1 MKTRLAAVFLIFF
14 ALLAPRALCAAS
26 DGAYELTYTLTGR
39 GSAAITLA
47 DGGYRL
53 AVEHSD
59 SHNDEHVMLA
69 GEKIAAGVGRYKIC
83 VNEGYAELYYNGHYA
98 GSAFLERSDET
109 EALTVTENGLSV
121 GNAEIADAPGREI
134 LYELSGTLNDKME
147 IPTEYAA
154 EFDTDTKTLMIY
166 DGTYRLVVY
175 LTDGVQVMESTDNS
189 KTAVKRK
196 IGELPSADARC
207 RVSVSHGMATF
218 YADGRAM
225 GSFRMQK
232 STVAAQVRRTGGSGS
247 VIIRK
252 NRDRYYYG
260 ADGIADDGCWEI
272 EQIGTARRAL
282 LQTAGK
288 NASFEMKIR
297 PIVRAGKLRVHMGY
311 VRDSISCIA
320 EYDFAGGEWSMRVV
334 TDQKFEENYTAAKP
348 LPEGELTIGS
358 YVSDRSIVLAVNG
371 ERIFDVSSR
380 INPTGRVG
388 LETDGCTVEVSSV
401 SYSGE
406 SMVVPGAVSRDFA
419 DLHTVEF
426 IPLGG
431 EVYMAGM
438 NEQTKRLSG
447 GEWVGGVYQRFTH
460 NTLVLADGSI
470 VAIDYADGETAD
482 TYWDEAWV
490 STDGGVTFDGPYRIE
505 TEESNRIT
513 MNNKLTELSD
523 GRLIFCAGESGHAQ
537 EVEGQLGLY
546 YSDDG
551 GRSWRASDNNL
562 TIFNTGVNVQEGKV
576 VEMPD
581 GLLRCYV
588 RTDLG
593 FLYYS
598 TSYDRGVSWSLS
610 LEKTD
615 LTSPLC
621 AMNIERDPEDE
632 NTYYM
637 FWEYDNSNLI
647 KAIQNPRTRA
657 ALAVSYDG
665 CESWE
670 YVCDLTEM
678 DIWTKGQWHAN
689 HGIRVIGDK
698 IYLNVVIKDTNSVV
712 TMRVWELDKNVL
724 KTYRRFPSLH
734 LKA

>member
-1 MKTRLAAVFLIFF
+1 MRARLP
-14 ALLAPRALCAAS
+14 ALPRN
-26 DGAYELTYTLTGR
+26 TYWDY
-39 GSAAITLA
+39 A
-47 DGGYRL
+47 RL
-53 AVEHSD
+53 S
-59 SHNDEHVMLA
+59 
-69 GEKIAAGVGRYKIC
+69 
-83 VNEGYAELYYNGHYA
+83 
-98 GSAFLERSDET
+98 
-109 EALTVTENGLSV
+109 
-121 GNAEIADAPGREI
+121 
-134 LYELSGTLNDKME
+134 
-147 IPTEYAA
+147 
-154 EFDTDTKTLMIY
+154 
-166 DGTYRLVVY
+166 
-175 LTDGVQVMESTDNS
+175 TDGVQVMESTDIS

-232 STVAAQVRRTGGSGS
+232 STVAAKVKRTGGSGS

-252 NRDRYYYG
+252 NRDRYYYES
-260 ADGIADDGCWEI
+260 DGIADDGCWEI

-388 LETDGCTVEVSSV
+388 LETDGCTVEVGSV

-460 NTLVLADGSI
+460 NTLVLSDGSI

-482 TYWDEAWV
+482 TYRDEAWV
-490 STDGGVTFDGPYRIE
+490 STDGGVTFDGSYRIE

-513 MNNKLTELSD
+513 MNNKMTELSD

-537 EVEGQLGLY
+537 EVVWRVHPGSRGIKNLFAVTNKCKDIESAMRWVDKFYPEEVGTLVEDSEIWSGTRQMYELYKDYLDKETWPDPTIRQIMRREFPSCAPIFSISCPRRRRAGLP
-546 YSDDG
+546 
-551 GRSWRASDNNL
+551 ATEML
-562 TIFNTGVNVQEGKV
+562 TPSGTAI
-576 VEMPD
+576 
-581 GLLRCYV
+581 
-588 RTDLG
+588 
-593 FLYYS
+593 
-598 TSYDRGVSWSLS
+598 
-610 LEKTD
+610 
-615 LTSPLC
+615 LTSSARSALT
-621 AMNIERDPEDE
+621 
-632 NTYYM
+632 NT
-637 FWEYDNSNLI
+637 S
-647 KAIQNPRTRA
+647 K
-657 ALAVSYDG
+657 
-665 CESWE
+665 
-670 YVCDLTEM
+670 
-678 DIWTKGQWHAN
+678 
-689 HGIRVIGDK
+689 
-698 IYLNVVIKDTNSVV
+698 
-712 TMRVWELDKNVL
+712 
-724 KTYRRFPSLH
+724 
-734 LKA
+734 